1 MLQIELRGL
10 ERLSF
15 RGRQVVILKEMGLG
29 ADVIAKRLGIS
40 TSSVATL
47 YNRARNKGYQVVAV
61 IPEGALGLGFEEEED
76 NGEE

>member
-1 MLQIELRGL
+1 MLQIELPGL

-15 RGRQVVILKEMGLG
+15 RERQVVILKEMGLG

-76 NGEE
+76 NGE